1 MLKSELEGAVDED
14 TKGERSSKRREE
26 VVRKEV
32 QDGKVVGS
40 PCKE

>member
-26 VVRKEV
+26 AVRK
-32 QDGKVVGS
+32 
-40 PCKE
+40 CRKEK